1 MTEND
6 KKPTDPK
13 ATIEAFNQLIR
24 NQRNLRR
31 VRVTPATSR
40 ADLNDALRRAAG
52 HDPQHTKEEPEP
64 GIFPW
69 RSLGS
74 REGDA

>member
-6 KKPTDPK
+6 QKPTDQKP
-13 ATIEAFNQLIR
+13 TIGAFNQLIR

-40 ADLNDALRRAAG
+40 DALNDALRRAAG
-52 HDPQHTKEEPEP
+52 HEPQHAEEEPES
-64 GIFPW
+64 GTYPW

-74 REGDA
+74 RDGDT